1 MRYVVV
7 FEKAPENWAAYS
19 PDVPGCVATGVTRV
33 EAAANM
39 RDALAFHIEGLR
51 RRGLAIPEGS
61 AGERVEVEI
70 LEVA

>member
-7 FEKAPENWAAYS
+7 FEKAVENWAAYS
-19 PDVPGCVATGVTRV
+19 PDVPGCVTTGITRD
-33 EAAANM
+33 EAASNM
-39 RDALAFHIEGLR
+39 RDALEFHVDGLR
-51 RRGLAIPEGS
+51 RQGLPIPEGS